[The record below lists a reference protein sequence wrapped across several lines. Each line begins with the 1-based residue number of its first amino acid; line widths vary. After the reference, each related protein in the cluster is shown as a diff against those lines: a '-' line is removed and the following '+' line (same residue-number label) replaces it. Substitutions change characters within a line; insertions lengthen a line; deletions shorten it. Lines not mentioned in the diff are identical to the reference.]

1 MRIFHF
7 DELGSTSDYLKEK
20 KDKKEWDLVI
30 ADVQTSGRGRRGNL
44 WVSPAGAG
52 LFSFALKEDPNLSM
66 EEYSKLPLVAGM
78 ALLQGLKAVVELD
91 YKFKWTNDI
100 YLLDKKLSGIL
111 VEKVGDFFI
120 VGIGI
125 NINNSQFLGESKNG
139 ISLKS
144 VTGDKYEVENTI
156 KIIMNSFKKYWN
168 RYLRGEWNEILYEI
182 NEKNY
187 LLNREIEVD
196 FLGDK
201 TPGIG
206 GKILKNGKLEVET
219 ADGIKEFMVGEI
231 HIKL

>member
-30 ADVQTSGRGRRGNL
+30 ADIQTSGRGRRGNL
-44 WVSPAGAG
+44 WVSPAEAG
-52 LFSFALKEDPNLSM
+52 LFSFVLKEDPNLSM
-66 EEYSKLPLVAGM
+66 EEYSKLPLIVGI
-78 ALLQGLKAVVELD
+78 ALLQGLKTVAGLD

-100 YLLDKKLSGIL
+100 YLSDKKLSGIL
-111 VEKVGDFFI
+111 VEKASDYFI

-125 NINNSQFLGESKNG
+125 NINNLEFLGESKNG

-144 VTGDKYEVENTI
+144 ATGDSYEISDVIKTI
-156 KIIMNSFKKYWN
+156 VNSFQKYWN
-168 RYLRGEWNEILYEI
+168 RYLKGEWDEILYEI

-187 LLNREIEVD
+187 LLNKEIEID
-196 FLGDK
+196 FLGNK
-201 TPGIG
+201 ISGIG
-206 GKILKNGKLEVET
+206 GKILKNGRLEVET
-219 ADGIKEFMVGEI
+219 IDGIKEFMVGEV

>member
-7 DELGSTSDYLKEK
+7 DKLGSTNDYLKEK

-30 ADVQTSGRGRRGNL
+30 ADIQTSGRGRRGNL
-44 WVSPAGAG
+44 WVSPPGAG

-66 EEYSKLPLVAGM
+66 EEYSKLPLIAGI
-78 ALLQGLKAVVELD
+78 ALLKGLKTVVKLN

-100 YLLDKKLSGIL
+100 YLCDKKLSGIL

-120 VGIGI
+120 IGIGI
-125 NINNSQFLGESKNG
+125 NINNLEFLGESKNG

-144 VTGDKYEVENTI
+144 VTEDEYEVVNTI
-156 KIIMNSFKKYWN
+156 KIIMDSFKKYWN

-182 NEKNY
+182 NEKNH
-187 LLNREIEVD
+187 LLNREIEVE
-196 FLGDK
+196 FLGNK
-201 TPGIG
+201 VSGIG
-206 GKILKNGKLEVET
+206 RKILKNGKLEVET
-219 ADGIKEFMVGEI
+219 VDGIKEFMVGEV

>member
-7 DELGSTSDYLKEK
+7 DKMGSTSDYLKEK

-30 ADVQTSGRGRRGNL
+30 ADAQTSGRGRRGNL

-52 LFSFALKEDPNLSM
+52 LFSFVLKEDPNLSM
-66 EEYSKLPLVAGM
+66 EEYSKLPLIVGI
-78 ALLQGLKAVVELD
+78 ALLQGLKTVAGLD

-100 YLLDKKLSGIL
+100 YLSDKKLSGIL
-111 VEKVGDFFI
+111 VEKVGDYFI
-120 VGIGI
+120 VGIGV
-125 NINNSQFLGESKNG
+125 NINNLKFLGESKNG

-144 VTGDKYEVENTI
+144 VTGDEYEVINTI

-168 RYLRGEWNEILYEI
+168 RYLRGEWNEILCEI

-187 LLNREIEVD
+187 LLNKEIEVD
-196 FLGDK
+196 FLGGK
-201 TPGIG
+201 TSGIG
-206 GKILKNGKLEVET
+206 GKITKNGKLEVET

>member
-52 LFSFALKEDPNLSM
+52 LFSFVLKEDPNLSM

-125 NINNSQFLGESKNG
+125 NINNSNFLGESKNG

-168 RYLRGEWNEILYEI
+168 RYLRGEWNEILREI
-182 NEKNY
+182 NQKNY
-187 LLNREIEVD
+187 LLNRKIEVE
-196 FLGDK
+196 FLGKK
-201 TPGIG
+201 TSGIG
-206 GKILKNGKLEVET
+206 RKILKDGKLEVET